1 MPTYMPDMCILR
13 AARPHYLKHRKGV
26 PHVRDPHEVN
36 SPRYSLHRRRSAVWF
51 LAGYGTVPAEQGTAG
66 SMEREVAS
74 TDWRGCGYEGS
85 VVEICRRSRAGPERT
100 KVEITGAVGWGC

>member
-1 MPTYMPDMCILR
+1 
-13 AARPHYLKHRKGV
+13 
-26 PHVRDPHEVN
+26 
-36 SPRYSLHRRRSAVWF
+36 
-51 LAGYGTVPAEQGTAG
+51 VPAEQGTAG